1 MPIGIPGAQPMR
13 VIRQERFALA
23 VAQGLTLVEASVA
36 AGYSPKGGAPYM
48 RSKKPHV
55 AARIEYL
62 RKRTA
67 EKTVNAASVSRS
79 EIIESVRAR
88 RARAAEGTP
97 LVARDGTPTG
107 ESREDYAAGN
117 RCDEILAKM
126 HGFLLD
132 VHTEEDLSEALK
144 DKNIDELREQLA
156 SDIHDLDPNL
166 HKQVVEE
173 TEADC
178 DETAPNGHSLQ

>member
-1 MPIGIPGAQPMR
+1 
-13 VIRQERFALA
+13 
-23 VAQGLTLVEASVA
+23 
-36 AGYSPKGGAPYM
+36 
-48 RSKKPHV
+48 
-55 AARIEYL
+55 
-62 RKRTA
+62 
-67 EKTVNAASVSRS
+67 
-79 EIIESVRAR
+79 
-88 RARAAEGTP
+88 
-97 LVARDGTPTG
+97 
-107 ESREDYAAGN
+107 
-117 RCDEILAKM
+117 M